1 MIGRRVGTSSSSQSE
16 TLFGLFDFPRI
27 GCAIRVPLQALV
39 TSRGVRL
46 RGHANCRKC
55 HEVEQS
61 LHGSWYSMS
70 EPVISD
76 VLSNPSFKR
85 ADLHCHSRFSVFK
98 YFRRANTRDCYNA
111 PEDVYRI
118 AKERGMSFVTLTDH
132 DSIDGALYLLNKYPD
147 MTDFFIGEEVE
158 TYFPETGQRIH
169 VGVWGLNEAQHR
181 ELQRLRP
188 NIREM
193 VPYMKAQRMIFG
205 VNHLFQNYRMKN
217 VAARYI
223 AELMEMF
230 DIFEAM
236 NGAMASFHNK
246 MVQQLVTTVEKGGR
260 HASMIGGSDAHT
272 LKHVAKVHTV
282 SKGETVPEFLENI
295 RSGDC
300 FAWGSEM
307 RFRELIADIYLL
319 TIAYNTQARADLMS
333 QDYSVADKTMQLAGR
348 LASIPAAI
356 SGLPAAI
363 TSLNYLKQ
371 IVVTKGIS
379 MRFEKL
385 VEKIQ
390 PGLK

>member
-1 MIGRRVGTSSSSQSE
+1 
-16 TLFGLFDFPRI
+16 
-27 GCAIRVPLQALV
+27 
-39 TSRGVRL
+39 
-46 RGHANCRKC
+46 
-55 HEVEQS
+55 
-61 LHGSWYSMS
+61 MS

-98 YFRRANTRDCYNA
+98 YFKRANTRDCYNA

-132 DSIDGALYLLNKYPD
+132 DSIDGALYLLNKNPD

-181 ELQRLRP
+181 EIQRLRRD
-188 NIREM
+188 IREL
-193 VPYMKAQRMIFG
+193 VPYMKQQELVLGI
-205 VNHLFQNYRMKN
+205 NHLFQNYRMKN

-223 AELMEMF
+223 GELIAMF
-230 DIFEAM
+230 DVFEVM

-246 MVQQLVTTVEKGGR
+246 MVQQLVGTLQADGR
-260 HASMIGGSDAHT
+260 RMSMVGGSDAHT

-282 SKGETVPEFLENI
+282 SKGETPAEFIENV

-307 RFRELIADIYLL
+307 RFRDLVADIYLL
-319 TIAYNTQARADLMS
+319 MLAYHGETVNDFRSSEYTAM
-333 QDYSVADKTMQLAGR
+333 DKTIQLAAR
-348 LASIPAAI
+348 LASIPTAI

-379 MRFEKL
+379 FRFAKL
-385 VEKIQ
+385 VEEIR
-390 PGLK
+390 PGLGGGS